1 MPKTEAQK
9 KAQKKWNEQNR
20 EYVLMLANIN
30 SQAYYERNKE
40 ARREYARQY
49 RQKKKQQ
56 AENAEIPDVAQPGE
70 I

>member
-9 KAQKKWNEQNR
+9 KAQKKWNELNR
-20 EYVLMLANIN
+20 DYVLMLANVN

-49 RQKKKQQ
+49 RQRKKEQTEKI
-56 AENAEIPDVAQPGE
+56 EINPE